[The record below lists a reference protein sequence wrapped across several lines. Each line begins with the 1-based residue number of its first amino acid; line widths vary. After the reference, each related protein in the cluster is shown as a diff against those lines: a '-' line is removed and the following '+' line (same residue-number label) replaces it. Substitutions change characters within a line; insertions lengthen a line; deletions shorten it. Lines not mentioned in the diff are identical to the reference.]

1 MSDKMTN
8 NLSLIN
14 IPDSIDTALENLSD
28 KPTKEIGSFIGDVFY
43 RCLGGFSYK
52 SDQMR
57 ILRKQCLIELE
68 SRIKQG
74 ISTIPSEKLIKPDF
88 QTLVLAVN
96 NAEPC
101 LDSEELRERFA
112 NLIARACNID
122 FKNFIHPS
130 FPTILGQMSPFD
142 VKVLKFYVDN
152 KPERFITYTYKSSEG
167 EHFDRIPYMFDSY
180 PNAEESPYVSL
191 SISVLMRLGLLGIHD
206 DAIMHQVKNSPFM
219 ATEFYKKCEQERIE
233 DGKYQ
238 SSVINGQVSVITP
251 FGQAFI
257 NSCF

>member
-74 ISTIPSEKLIKPDF
+74 ID
-88 QTLVLAVN
+88 
-96 NAEPC
+96 
-101 LDSEELRERFA
+101 R
-112 NLIARACNID
+112 
-122 FKNFIHPS
+122 
-130 FPTILGQMSPFD
+130 
-142 VKVLKFYVDN
+142 
-152 KPERFITYTYKSSEG
+152 KS
-167 EHFDRIPYMFDSY
+167 
-180 PNAEESPYVSL
+180 V
-191 SISVLMRLGLLGIHD
+191 V
-206 DAIMHQVKNSPFM
+206 
-219 ATEFYKKCEQERIE
+219 
-233 DGKYQ
+233 
-238 SSVINGQVSVITP
+238 
-251 FGQAFI
+251 
-257 NSCF
+257 